1 MTEFLLILFDL
12 IGTVAFAI
20 SGALVGV
27 GKKMDLFGTLV
38 LAVSTACGGGVIR
51 DMVVGNIPPN
61 MFRNPL
67 YVSIAAV
74 VAVIV
79 FFLCYWHRKM
89 PKWAGPLYDRMLFW
103 FDTLGLAAFT
113 VDGSMVGI
121 SCGYEINGFLLV
133 FLGFLTAVG
142 GGTLRDVLAGRIPDI
157 FLKHIY
163 AVAAIAGGILL
174 VLTLPLG
181 ERTAMILGFSLVIA
195 LRCLAAHYR
204 WNLPRIRG

>member
-27 GKKMDLFGTLV
+27 GKKMDLFGTIV

-79 FFLCYWHRKM
+79 FFLRYWHRKM
-89 PKWAGPLYDRMLFW
+89 PKWAG
-103 FDTLGLAAFT
+103 TG
-113 VDGSMVGI
+113 
-121 SCGYEINGFLLV
+121 
-133 FLGFLTAVG
+133 
-142 GGTLRDVLAGRIPDI
+142 
-157 FLKHIY
+157 
-163 AVAAIAGGILL
+163 
-174 VLTLPLG
+174 
-181 ERTAMILGFSLVIA
+181 
-195 LRCLAAHYR
+195 
-204 WNLPRIRG
+204 

>member
-27 GKKMDLFGTLV
+27 GKKMDLFGTIV

-113 VDGSMVGI
+113 VDGIMVGI
-121 SCGYEINGFLLV
+121 SCGYESNAFLLV
-133 FLGFLTAVG
+133 FLGFLTAVRG
-142 GGTLRDVLAGRIPDI
+142 RTLR
-157 FLKHIY
+157 F
-163 AVAAIAGGILL
+163 AAIHDLL
-174 VLTLPLG
+174 MVSQEHGSDHSIPG
-181 ERTAMILGFSLVIA
+181 ENLHSLWHYA
-195 LRCLAAHYR
+195 LSTVCRRRCTCFLD
-204 WNLPRIRG
+204 

>member
-27 GKKMDLFGTLV
+27 GKKMDLFGTIV

-113 VDGSMVGI
+113 VDGIMVGI
-121 SCGYEINGFLLV
+121 MAGYNPKLV
-133 FLGFLTAVG
+133 P
-142 GGTLRDVLAGRIPDI
+142 LAA
-157 FLKHIY
+157 FFY
-163 AVAAIAGGILL
+163 AYVKEGAAILARATDIPVEL
-174 VLTLPLG
+174 VSIIQAIIIMLVVA
-181 ERTAMILGFSLVIA
+181 ERFLYKQKHRMMVK
-195 LRCLAAHYR
+195 AAEKELEFR
-204 WNLPRIRG
+204 NQQAAKEAE

>member
-27 GKKMDLFGTLV
+27 GKKMDLFGTIV

-89 PKWAGPLYDRMLFW
+89 PKWAARCTTGCFSGRYPGPGGLYGGRHY
-103 FDTLGLAAFT
+103 G
-113 VDGSMVGI
+113 GH
-121 SCGYEINGFLLV
+121 LLR
-133 FLGFLTAVG
+133 L
-142 GGTLRDVLAGRIPDI
+142 
-157 FLKHIY
+157 
-163 AVAAIAGGILL
+163 
-174 VLTLPLG
+174 
-181 ERTAMILGFSLVIA
+181 
-195 LRCLAAHYR
+195 
-204 WNLPRIRG
+204 